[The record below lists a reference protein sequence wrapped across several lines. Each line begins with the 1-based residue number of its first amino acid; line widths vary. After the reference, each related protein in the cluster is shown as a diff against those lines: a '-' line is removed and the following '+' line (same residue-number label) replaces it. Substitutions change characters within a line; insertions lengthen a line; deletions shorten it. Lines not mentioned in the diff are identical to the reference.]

1 VTVHL
6 TSAGRA
12 VLAEAVPAHAS
23 AVRRHLLSRLTAE
36 QQRAIVALAQ
46 EVAPVMAGGPLTTSN
61 CNSNTLPKI
70 SFVWYC

>member
-1 VTVHL
+1 
-6 TSAGRA
+6 

-46 EVAPVMAGGPLTTSN
+46 EDSAGNGGRPVNDVQL
-61 CNSNTLPKI
+61 
-70 SFVWYC
+70 

>member
-6 TSAGRA
+6 TPAGRA

-46 EVAPVMAGGPLTTSN
+46 EDSAGNGGRPVNDVQL
-61 CNSNTLPKI
+61 
-70 SFVWYC
+70 